1 MFEKIRTLYS
11 TNLVTIKVTDDLCK
25 ADGLMNSYNIRH
37 LPVVDDKQCIVGI
50 LSKSDFIALKYVD
63 SRLKDF
69 KVNVFMSSPVTAVD
83 VSASIKEVA
92 NLFITKKINSV
103 LVLQEEA
110 VKGILTS
117 EDLIRFLAD
126 DGDYLEERNMLDIA
140 SLAEDG
146 WISLTTLI

>member
-11 TNLVTIKVTDDLCK
+11 TNLVTIKESDDLGK

-37 LPVVDDKQCIVGI
+37 LPVVNDKQQIVGI

-63 SRLKDF
+63 SRLHNF
-69 KVNVFMSSPVTAVD
+69 KANIFMSSPVTAVD
-83 VSASIKEVA
+83 TKASIKEVA
-92 NLFITKKINSV
+92 NLFISKKINSV
-103 LVLQEEA
+103 LVLQGEE

-126 DGDYLEERNMLDIA
+126 DGDYLEERNMLDIQ
-140 SLAEDG
+140 SLADDG

>member
-11 TNLVTIKVTDDLCK
+11 TNLVTIRITDDLSK

-37 LPVVDDKQCIVGI
+37 LPVVNEHQHIVGI
-50 LSKSDFIALKYVD
+50 ISKSDFIALKYVD

-69 KVNVFMSSPVTAVD
+69 KVNIFMSSPVTSVD
-83 VSASIKEVA
+83 ISASIKDVA
-92 NLFITKKINSV
+92 QLFISKKINSV
-103 LVLQEEA
+103 LVLQAEE

-126 DGDYLEERNMLDIA
+126 DGDYLEDRNMLDIA
-140 SLAEDG
+140 SLAEGG